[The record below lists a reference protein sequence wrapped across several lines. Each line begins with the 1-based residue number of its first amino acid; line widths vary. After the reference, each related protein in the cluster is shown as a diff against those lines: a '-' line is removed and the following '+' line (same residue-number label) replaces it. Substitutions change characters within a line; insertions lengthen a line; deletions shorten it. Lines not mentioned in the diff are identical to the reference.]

1 VTKQKRPEGQ
11 KKAKAKLKGKGKT
24 TALSPLGDQPTQN
37 MVLYHEAASIK
48 AAAMMKA
55 AEATS
60 NAAEAKKKKKK
71 LRWRSIKHIS
81 NCHR

>member
-37 MVLYHEAASIK
+37 MVLYHETASIK
-48 AAAMMKA
+48 IAAMMKA
-55 AEATS
+55 AEETS
-60 NAAEAKKKKKK
+60 NVAVGTLKTGYPRVQASSQ
-71 LRWRSIKHIS
+71 R
-81 NCHR
+81 

>member
-1 VTKQKRPEGQ
+1 
-11 KKAKAKLKGKGKT
+11 
-24 TALSPLGDQPTQN
+24 
-37 MVLYHEAASIK
+37 MVLYHEAASIR
-48 AAAMMKA
+48 ATTMMKA
-55 AEATS
+55 TEATS